1 MRKSIKKRINMHLR
15 QPADSADSISK
26 KKALPSVRKRI
37 PRRFIGVGSVKISDL
52 EKRYVAAVLDHNRL
66 SYGYYTNRFERAFAR
81 AHKVRYALFCN
92 SGTSALQVGLQAMK
106 KKYGWKDGDEVLVPA
121 VTFVAS
127 LNVVL
132 QNNLTPVLVDV
143 DPIYFEMDPMG
154 AEAKIT
160 KRTVAMMPVHLC
172 GCPCDMDRLVDIKE
186 RYKLR
191 MIEDS
196 CETMFARYRRKPV
209 GSFGEIGCFSTY
221 AAHIL
226 VTGVGGF
233 AVTNDQEIAVT
244 IKSLYN
250 HGRDGIYTNPD
261 DTKRGSLNQLFAIV
275 SRRFNFID
283 VGYSY
288 RATELESAL
297 GLGQMRRYRQIIAA
311 RKRNAKALTRVL
323 RPFSDY
329 LQLPRKRPQAE
340 HVFMMYPI
348 VVRDGVDRDE
358 LILHLEKN
366 GIETRY
372 LLPLTN
378 QPVYERLWG
387 HIEDD
392 YPIAKMLNRNGF
404 YIGCHPEM
412 SFEDFDYV
420 AEIFSRFFSI
430 R

>member
-1 MRKSIKKRINMHLR
+1 MHLR

-26 KKALPSVRKRI
+26 KKALPSVRKRV
-37 PRRFIGVGSVKISDL
+37 PKRFIGVGSVAISDL
-52 EKRYVAAVLDHNRL
+52 EKRYVLDALDQNRL
-66 SYGYYTNRFERAFAR
+66 SYGYYSNRFERAFAR
-81 AHKVRYALFCN
+81 AHQTQYALFCN

-106 KKYGWKDGDEVLVPA
+106 LKYGWEDGDEVLVPA

-127 LNVVL
+127 VNTIL
-132 QNNLTPVLVDV
+132 QNRLTPVLVDV
-143 DPIYFEMDPMG
+143 DPVYFEMDPQD
-154 AEAKIT
+154 AERKISD
-160 KRTVAMMPVHLC
+160 RTVAMMPVHLC
-172 GCPCDMDRLVDIKE
+172 GCPCDMDRLLDMKK
-186 RYKLR
+186 RYNLK

-196 CETMFARYRRKPV
+196 CETMFARYKGGPV
-209 GSFGEIGCFSTY
+209 GSFGEVGCFSTY

-233 AVTNDQEIAVT
+233 AVTSDHELAVS

-261 DTKRGSLNQLFAIV
+261 DTKRGSLNQLFTIV
-275 SRRFNFID
+275 SRRFNFIE

-288 RATELESAL
+288 RATEMESAL

-311 RKRNAKALTRVL
+311 RKRNARALTRVL
-323 RPFSDY
+323 RPFTDY
-329 LQLPRKRPQAE
+329 LQLPRKRPQAD

-378 QPVYERLWG
+378 QPVFERMWG
-387 HIEDD
+387 HFEDEH
-392 YPIAKMLNRNGF
+392 PVAKHLNQNAF
-404 YIGCHPEM
+404 YIGCHPELT
-412 SFEDFDYV
+412 EADIVYV
-420 AEIFSRFFSI
+420 GKVFKRFFSK
-430 R
+430 